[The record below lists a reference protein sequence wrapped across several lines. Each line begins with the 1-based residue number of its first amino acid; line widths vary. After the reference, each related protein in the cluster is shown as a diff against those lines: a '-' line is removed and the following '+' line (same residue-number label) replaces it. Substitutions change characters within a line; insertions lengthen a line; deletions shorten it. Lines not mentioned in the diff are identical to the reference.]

1 MPAFLR
7 RHSLLAKCLRKDRL
21 REASSAWL
29 QLLKTGDHGR
39 RHAPSWVVCRRHEEG
54 TTHARF
60 YIQPSQLDS
69 GSDVVLELRAA
80 QRLCGGR
87 SAAEPGMVKFGSGE
101 KRGHKQNVV

>member
-7 RHSLLAKCLRKDRL
+7 RHSLLAKCLRKNRL

-29 QLLKTGDHGR
+29 QLAPITVWLRLLKTGDHGR

-87 SAAEPGMVKFGSGE
+87 SAAEPGMVKFG
-101 KRGHKQNVV
+101 